1 VPVREHRPRVF
12 PALDA
17 QYLGDQVLA
26 STTPGQPLQPVP
38 DLTRVSAYAAR
49 DLGHG
54 LELSAGVDNLTQL
67 RLADESPL
75 FTGAESPRTWRV
87 TLRGRW

>member
-1 VPVREHRPRVF
+1 VRVDWRSGPWR
-12 PALDA
+12 AGLDA